1 MPPGVQGLLDDE
13 EVFGAPVTVEAAG
26 NGIATGLDAM
36 IFEGGELLGIALA
49 GEDRFEDGQ
58 SGDAGEITDDVVDLE
73 IHLGERFLDMLDM
86 TPGITRERG
95 PMTEE

>member
-58 SGDAGEITDDVVDLE
+58 AGDAGEITDDIVDLE
-73 IHLGERFLDMLDM
+73 IHLGERLLNMLDM